1 MKMNKI
7 LDPIAEFF
15 RRLFEKDF
23 VVKIISILAAVL
35 IWFIVSINEY
45 PTISRVFYNVPVMV
59 EMQGTYAE
67 AHNFQVVEQKI
78 SSANVYIS
86 GDRGEIGNLEKED
99 ITIVASAENVIN
111 ATSYNL
117 PIDVVSSSGREFMVT
132 NIANADTGENISH
145 VNVKFD
151 EIITREISVKPKMDN
166 VKIAAG
172 YISDADDVVIIPDK
186 ILVTG
191 AKENVSKIT
200 DAYVYVESPG
210 ELSSTYE
217 YMASNPVLYNGSTPV
232 SDVSTI
238 SIDRT
243 SFTVQVPVL
252 QKQVLPLEVRITN
265 APAGFD
271 TDAFIEKLKMSV
283 SELEV
288 AAQKEFIKEIKALD
302 IGSIDMREVNIG
314 SEFKFNTSE
323 FLPDGYQN
331 LSEVNTV
338 TVTCP
343 TENLFSLTM
352 AIRGSAVQIINA
364 PPQFDYNI
372 ITSGF
377 TMNFIGSQESLE
389 QLTYFDVIAQ
399 IDLINYELEER
410 DYKFPVTFS
419 TPNFSDVW
427 CIGSEGVLSPKAT
440 VTVTL
445 KPDNER

>member
-1 MKMNKI
+1 MNKI
-7 LDPIAEFF
+7 FNSVADFF

-23 VVKIISILAAVL
+23 VVKIISILAAIM

-78 SSANVYIS
+78 TSANVYIT
-86 GDRGEIGNLEKED
+86 GDRGEIGNLDKED

-117 PIDVVSSSGREFMVT
+117 PIDVVSSSGREFSVT
-132 NIANADTGENISH
+132 NVANVETGENISH
-145 VNVKFD
+145 VNVIFD
-151 EIITREISVKPKMDN
+151 EIITKEISVKPKMDN
-166 VKIAAG
+166 VKIAQG
-172 YISDADDVVIIPDK
+172 FISDVDDVVIIPDK
-186 ILVTG
+186 IQVTG
-191 AKENVSKIT
+191 AKASVSKIT
-200 DAYVYVESPG
+200 DAYVYIESPN
-210 ELSSTYE
+210 ELASTYE
-217 YMASNPVLYNGSTPV
+217 YMASNPVLYSENSPV

-238 SIDRT
+238 TIDRT
-243 SFTVQVPVL
+243 NFTVQVPVL
-252 QKQVLPLEVRITN
+252 QKQILPLDVRITN

-271 TDAFIEKLKMSV
+271 TEAFIEKLQLSV
-283 SELEV
+283 TELEV
-288 AAQKEFIKEIKALD
+288 AAQKEFIKDIKSLD
-302 IGSIDMREVNIG
+302 IGSIDMREVDIG
-314 SEFKFNTSE
+314 SVFTFSTAE

-331 LSEVNTV
+331 LSEVSTV

-343 TENLFSLTM
+343 SENLYKLTM

-364 PPQFDYNI
+364 PPQFNYDI

-377 TMNFIGSQESLE
+377 TMTFIGSQESLE
-389 QLTYFDVIAQ
+389 QLTYFDVSAQ

-419 TPNFSDVW
+419 TPNFKDVW
-427 CIGSEGVLSPKAT
+427 CIGSDGVLSPKAT
-440 VTVTL
+440 VTVTI
-445 KPDNER
+445 KKDN